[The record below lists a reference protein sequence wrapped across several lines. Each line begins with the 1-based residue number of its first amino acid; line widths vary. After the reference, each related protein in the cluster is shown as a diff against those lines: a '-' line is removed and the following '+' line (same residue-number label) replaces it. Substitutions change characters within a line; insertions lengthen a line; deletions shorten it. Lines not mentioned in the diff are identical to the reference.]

1 MRSGLP
7 EDAAGRLER
16 VRAAVEV
23 PAPTNGYESD
33 GYAWSD
39 AQEVYRTLAGWASRV
54 SRGEDRSSA
63 DEVARHRLDQLLDM
77 PGVAELLGPA
87 DHDARLLGNE
97 LFAALHVDRPLFK
110 GESPGRARMRT
121 NVTLLVVAPLSG
133 LMIAVGS
140 LVGWSQGEYL
150 LSVMGLLFA
159 GCFFAAAIFR
169 VRHNH
174 RPRASTSSPARTER
188 RAT

>member
-1 MRSGLP
+1 MRSRLP
-7 EDAAGRLER
+7 DDAAGRLER

-23 PAPTNGYESD
+23 PAPTTGYESD

-39 AQEVYRTLAGWASRV
+39 AQEIYRTLAGWASRV

-63 DEVARHRLDQLLDM
+63 DDVAGRRLGQLLNM

-87 DHDARLLGNE
+87 VDDARVLANE
-97 LFAALHVDRPLFK
+97 LFNALHVDRPRFQ
-110 GESPGRARMRT
+110 GESPEIARMRT
-121 NVTLLVVAPLSG
+121 NVTLLVVAPLGG

-140 LVGWSQGEYL
+140 LVGWHQGDYL
-150 LSVMGLLFA
+150 LSVMGLLFS
-159 GCFFAAAIFR
+159 GCFFAAAILR

-174 RPRASTSSPARTER
+174 QPRGCTSSPTRTED